1 MLSMVGA
8 GLAGGGISAQEQALP
23 EKVITTAGDFW
34 TVPDADRQRPHRLQM
49 EMVVYYYDPAWKLLY
64 GQTGALSSYLPVS
77 GRALPLKAGQRVRIE
92 GTMIPAHGIDGNRVV
107 TTFLADEQLPTPVSA
122 AGRLDELGVLN
133 GQLVAL
139 EGYVLGQNEPDPTHI
154 EARLWSE
161 GRLINLTVQITGTEP
176 VPQLVGARVRVRGVY
191 DVAAD
196 STGGIQN
203 IQLWSSDRQ
212 QVEVLGWLAD
222 DERFRLA
229 RTPVERLEAAAA
241 RPWVRIVG
249 ELRRAENGS
258 GFTVRDDT
266 GQVELAA
273 VQPGA
278 PQPGTTV
285 EVVGRVAAGGL
296 GWILREPLLRPYVP
310 ADAEA
315 ARSAGRPLPVRLR
328 LAEQVL
334 QLEPAEADNRHP
346 VVLRGVVTWS
356 AENSDRFYVQDISG
370 GVAVRRAAGPAPE
383 FGTSVSVIG
392 VTARGRHLPEVEAR
406 SLEQLGAQT
415 LPPPRRI
422 SLEQALSGAE
432 EARWVELRGFVR
444 QVVSAGPWTRLD
456 LTAATGEFS
465 AFVPPAEG
473 LQKLP
478 GAMVRVQGVCEA
490 RSDPGQ
496 DGADIRDWVQDQ
508 NGVLIDEPSPA
519 DPFGLPSETIA
530 AVRQLHAAQVSA
542 RRMKLQGTVLMHE
555 PGRFLY
561 LQDATGGLFVLSR
574 ESGRLVPGTTVEMV
588 GLIGRLGG
596 RPVLRE
602 ARWRTVAGKPEVVP
616 LVLGHI
622 SQVRPE
628 ADARLVRL
636 EAMLRQVITEGRT
649 ARLLFQGDGVI
660 FDGTLHSTDGRPL
673 PAPGSRLEATG
684 VYVLEFDEYRRPRSF
699 HLELRSPAD
708 LVLLESPS
716 WWTIRRIAYAT
727 AALVVMTLLAAAW
740 VVALRRR
747 VREQTEQIRLQ
758 LEKEASLQ
766 TELERSSRLE
776 SLGVL
781 AGGIAHDF
789 NNLLTAILGNLGLAS
804 MDKRV
809 MEAAG
814 DCLGE
819 AERGAR
825 RARDITQQLLT
836 FAKGGDPVRTAVALP
851 DIVTEAANF
860 ARHGSNVRFEFDLPP
875 NLPPGDV
882 DAGQISRVVH
892 NLVINA
898 VQAMPEG
905 GVVKLGLAATELRA
919 GEVDALPAGSYLR
932 LTIADSGK
940 GIPAEVLPRIFDPY
954 FSTKRQS
961 GSSGLGLATVRSIVR
976 KHNGHIAVESRIG
989 QGTTFRLWLPAARA
1003 GSAPTMGPSP
1013 HSSAH
1018 LPARILVMD
1027 DEDVIRR
1034 VVGRMLALAGHEAV
1048 FAAEGSEAV
1057 RTYAAARQSGR
1068 PFDLVI
1074 FDLTVPGGMGGRDA
1088 LQELL
1093 RIDPQVRAV
1102 ASSGYSS
1109 DPIMANPRTY
1119 GFRASLPKPYD
1130 IPDLMRAVETARC
1143 D

>member
-1 MLSMVGA
+1 
-8 GLAGGGISAQEQALP
+8 
-23 EKVITTAGDFW
+23 
-34 TVPDADRQRPHRLQM
+34 
-49 EMVVYYYDPAWKLLY
+49 
-64 GQTGALSSYLPVS
+64 
-77 GRALPLKAGQRVRIE
+77 
-92 GTMIPAHGIDGNRVV
+92 
-107 TTFLADEQLPTPVSA
+107 
-122 AGRLDELGVLN
+122 
-133 GQLVAL
+133 
-139 EGYVLGQNEPDPTHI
+139 
-154 EARLWSE
+154 
-161 GRLINLTVQITGTEP
+161 
-176 VPQLVGARVRVRGVY
+176 
-191 DVAAD
+191 
-196 STGGIQN
+196 
-203 IQLWSSDRQ
+203 
-212 QVEVLGWLAD
+212 
-222 DERFRLA
+222 
-229 RTPVERLEAAAA
+229 
-241 RPWVRIVG
+241 
-249 ELRRAENGS
+249 
-258 GFTVRDDT
+258 
-266 GQVELAA
+266 
-273 VQPGA
+273 
-278 PQPGTTV
+278 
-285 EVVGRVAAGGL
+285 
-296 GWILREPLLRPYVP
+296 
-310 ADAEA
+310 
-315 ARSAGRPLPVRLR
+315 
-328 LAEQVL
+328 
-334 QLEPAEADNRHP
+334 
-346 VVLRGVVTWS
+346 
-356 AENSDRFYVQDISG
+356 
-370 GVAVRRAAGPAPE
+370 VAVRRLAGPAPE

-392 VTARGRHLPEVEAR
+392 VTTRGRHLPEVEAR

-444 QVVSAGPWTRLD
+444 QVVPSGPWIRLE

-490 RSDPGQ
+490 QSNPGQ
-496 DGADIRDWVQDQ
+496 DGAEIRVWVQDQ
-508 NGVLIDEPSPA
+508 SGVLVDEPSPA
-519 DPFGLPSETIA
+519 DPFGLALENIA

-555 PGRFLY
+555 PGRYLY

-574 ESGRLVPGTTVEMV
+574 ESGRLAPGTTVEVV

-602 ARWRTVAGKPEVVP
+602 ARWRTVAGQPEVVP
-616 LVLGHI
+616 LVLTDI
-622 SQVRPE
+622 KRMQPE

-649 ARLLFQGDGVI
+649 ARLLFQGAGVI
-660 FDGTLHSTDGRPL
+660 FDGTLHTTDSRPL
-673 PAPGSRLEATG
+673 PEPGSRLEATG

-699 HLELRSPAD
+699 RLELRSPAD
-708 LVLLESPS
+708 LVLRESPS
-716 WWTIRRIAYAT
+716 WWTIRRIAYAA

-814 DCLGE
+814 DCLAE

-898 VQAMPEG
+898 VQAMPGG
-905 GVVKLGLAATELRA
+905 GVVKLGLAAAELPA

-932 LTIADSGK
+932 LTVADSGK
-940 GIPAEVLPRIFDPY
+940 GIPPEVLPRIFDPY
-954 FSTKRQS
+954 FSTKS
-961 GSSGLGLATVRSIVR
+961 GTGSSGLGLATVRSIVR
-976 KHNGHIAVESRIG
+976 KHNGHIAVESKVG

-1003 GSAPTMGPSP
+1003 GSAPTLESGPD
-1013 HSSAH
+1013 SSAH

-1034 VVGRMLALAGHEAV
+1034 VVGRMLALAGHETV
-1048 FAAEGSEAV
+1048 FAVDGAEAV
-1057 RTYAAARQSGR
+1057 RAYVAARQSGR

-1093 RIDPQVRAV
+1093 RIDPGVRAV

-1109 DPIMANPRTY
+1109 DPIMANPRAY

-1130 IPDLMRAVETARC
+1130 IPDLMRAVETTRR